1 MSDEQ
6 RARQKPGWVWAM
18 ALLAGALAPHPLNAQ
33 ETVYIGGRQTA
44 PAVEVDLSV
53 LDGRAASRR
62 SQPGLPDLL
71 PPDPANGLK
80 ARAASSTRLTRPQAP
95 APVPAAVL
103 TPSAQVKA
111 PPPAASSA
119 LITPAPLSAG
129 LTPAGPPAQLVAKPD
144 LTAAAA
150 PKPIVPALADTEN
163 TQAPPPF
170 SAPQY
175 TAALPAGLTPSVPP
189 VPAAGATA
197 AILFAP
203 GAVELTPEAAV
214 QLDALFA
221 SLTQKQRVQ
230 LKAHA
235 SGAQDDAGV
244 RRIALKR
251 ALAARSH
258 LLAGG
263 MESTRIDV
271 RALGPAAD
279 GGPDDRLDVIVVAQ

>member
-62 SQPGLPDLL
+62 AQPGLPDLL

-80 ARAASSTRLTRPQAP
+80 SRAASSTRLTRPQALAP
-95 APVPAAVL
+95 VQTPVPAAVL

-129 LTPAGPPAQLVAKPD
+129 LTPAAPPAQL
-144 LTAAAA
+144 
-150 PKPIVPALADTEN
+150 
-163 TQAPPPF
+163 
-170 SAPQY
+170 
-175 TAALPAGLTPSVPP
+175 
-189 VPAAGATA
+189 
-197 AILFAP
+197 
-203 GAVELTPEAAV
+203 
-214 QLDALFA
+214 
-221 SLTQKQRVQ
+221 
-230 LKAHA
+230 
-235 SGAQDDAGV
+235 
-244 RRIALKR
+244 
-251 ALAARSH
+251 
-258 LLAGG
+258 
-263 MESTRIDV
+263 
-271 RALGPAAD
+271 
-279 GGPDDRLDVIVVAQ
+279 